1 MPARDAVGLAIAVL
15 AISSCSSGTS
25 TAPSSAAAGSAGSS
39 PAASNEPSATAGSE
53 APMHDMESVTGDV
66 AAHGMAG
73 AGHEATSPMP
83 ASGDMASPSI
93 APDAHGSGDGHGD
106 EVSDMTSDDSAG
118 HGGGPMAFTTPSEQ
132 QRKVVLAGFA
142 VINLLV
148 FAGAG
153 ILRRTGHG
161 SRGRQ
166 RAKQGKSTTPR
177 RTSTARKD
185 TGEQA

>member
-1 MPARDAVGLAIAVL
+1 MPARAAVGLAIAVL

-53 APMHDMESVTGDV
+53 APMHDM
-66 AAHGMAG
+66 AG
-73 AGHEATSPMP
+73 ADHEAMSPMP
-83 ASGDMASPSI
+83 ASGDMTWPSI
-93 APDAHGSGDGHGD
+93 APDAHDSGDGHGD
-106 EVSDMTSDDSAG
+106 EMSDMTSDDSAG
-118 HGGGPMAFTTPSEQ
+118 HGDGPTAFTAPSEQ

-142 VINLLV
+142 GINLLV

-177 RTSTARKD
+177 RTSTTRKD